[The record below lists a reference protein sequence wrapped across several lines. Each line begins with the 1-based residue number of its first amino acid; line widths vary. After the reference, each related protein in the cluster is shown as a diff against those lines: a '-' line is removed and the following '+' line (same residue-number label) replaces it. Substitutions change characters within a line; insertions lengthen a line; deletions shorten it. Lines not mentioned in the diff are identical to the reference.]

1 MHRLAA
7 LSTLLLALLPPA
19 ARADDLGEVQDFSLT
34 ERSGRTVT
42 RQDLL
47 GKVWVAS
54 FVFTRCAGTCPQI
67 SRTMQRLQDW
77 TAGQK
82 NVLLVSITVDPSH
95 DTPAELREYADKRYH
110 ADPERWLFLTGDRDA
125 VYALIQK
132 SFLLGVQETQGAEYR
147 PGNEVT
153 HSSRLALVD
162 QAGHIRGYFDG
173 REVDDGGNPVDDLP
187 RLERE
192 IAALRGGESRLPAVN
207 AVLNA
212 SCAVLLL
219 LGLCAI
225 RRRRV
230 TLHQACMLLALA
242 VSAVFLASYLY
253 YHFGVLR
260 GRPTYFAERWP
271 QAPEW
276 VRYLYYAVLG
286 THTLLALPVAVLA
299 PLTAALGLT
308 GRLGRHV
315 WLARWTLPVWLY
327 VSVTGVAVY
336 WLLYRLYP
344 SP

>member
-1 MHRLAA
+1 MHRLPVIC
-7 LSTLLLALLPPA
+7 LLVALLTPP
-19 ARADDLGEVQDFSLT
+19 ARADDLSEVQDFSLT

-54 FVFTRCAGTCPQI
+54 FIFTRCAGSCPQI
-67 SRTMQRLQDW
+67 SRTMRRLQDQ
-77 TAGQK
+77 TAGQED
-82 NVLLVSITVDPSH
+82 VVLVSISVDPNY
-95 DTPAELREYADKRYH
+95 DTPAFLRDYADKRYH

-125 VYALIQK
+125 VYGLIQN
-132 SFLLGVQETQGAEYR
+132 SFLLGVQETEGPEYR

-162 QAGHIRGYFDG
+162 QRGHIRGYFDG
-173 REVDDGGNPVDDLP
+173 REVDDDGNPVDDLP

-192 IAALRGGESRLPAVN
+192 IAALRGRDSRLPAVN

-212 SCAVLLL
+212 TCAMLLV
-219 LGLCAI
+219 LGLFAI
-225 RRRRV
+225 RRRWVRFHE
-230 TLHQACMLLALA
+230 TCMLLALA
-242 VSAVFLASYLY
+242 VSAVFLVSYLY
-253 YHFGVLR
+253 YHFGVLH
-260 GRPTYFAERWP
+260 GRATRFAERVPTDTPAWIFG
-271 QAPEW
+271 
-276 VRYLYYAVLG
+276 LYYGVLA
-286 THTLLALPVAVLA
+286 THTVLAAVVAPLA

-308 GRLGRHV
+308 GRLTRHV

-336 WLLYRLYP
+336 WMLYRLYP

>member
-1 MHRLAA
+1 MRRLYVIF
-7 LSTLLLALLPPA
+7 LVLAVLTPV

-47 GKVWVAS
+47 GKVWVAD
-54 FVFTRCAGTCPQI
+54 FIFTRCTSTCPQI
-67 SRTMQRLQDW
+67 SHTMQRLQEQ
-77 TAGQK
+77 TAGQGD
-82 NVLLVSITVDPSH
+82 VLLVSFSVDPKH
-95 DTPAELREYADKRYH
+95 DTPAVLQEYADKRCH

-132 SFLLGVQETQGAEYR
+132 SFLQGVQETEGPEYR

-162 QAGHIRGYFDG
+162 QAGHIRGFFDG
-173 REVDDGGNPVDDLP
+173 REVDEEGNPVDDLP

-192 IAALRGGESRLPAVN
+192 IAALRGHDSLLPEVN

-212 SCAVLLL
+212 SCAVLLV
-219 LGLCAI
+219 LGLFAI
-225 RRRRV
+225 RRRWIAFHE
-230 TLHQACMLLALA
+230 TCMLLALA

-253 YHFGVLR
+253 YHFGVLH
-260 GRPTYFAERWP
+260 GRYTRFAERVPSDTPSWIFT
-271 QAPEW
+271 
-276 VRYLYYAVLG
+276 LYYGVLA
-286 THTLLALPVAVLA
+286 THTLLAVAVAPLA
-299 PLTAALGLT
+299 PLTAGLGLT
-308 GRLGRHV
+308 GRLTRHV

-336 WLLYRLYP
+336 WMLYRLYP